1 MNPKT
6 ADLDPKQKE
15 AYERVMGHTA
25 APQPTVS
32 VAPQPS
38 VSAAKP
44 QTQVV
49 TAKKKGGVSMILIVF
64 AAVLFFII
72 YTVIWT
78 MIFKLK
84 IPFLPF

>member
-1 MNPKT
+1 MNPKAT
-6 ADLDPKQKE
+6 DLDPKQKE

-25 APQPTVS
+25 AAQPTVS
-32 VAPQPS
+32 SSPQPS
-38 VSAAKP
+38 VVAKP
-44 QTQVV
+44 QAQVV
-49 TAKKKGGVSMILIVF
+49 TAKKKGGLSIVLVVI
-64 AAVLFFII
+64 AIVLFFIV